1 QMPPSLL
8 PRVPLSL
15 LLTASSSSSSSSIA
29 GCSSA
34 ATAWS
39 SQRIRRSQ
47 GTLIKR
53 FTSSRAV
60 GIASPTQIKVQ
71 FRNGVPTLTVPL
83 PSRRE
88 EPCLFPLRPLT
99 ENVGILC
106 ENMKTEDRGI
116 DFAAVYTNDGI
127 RLSSS
132 SSLEHV
138 LQMKTF
144 RLRINDVLYDVTVEK
159 PYGHV
164 ISSDEGLQKM
174 DGLRETV
181 SALHATLCLDE
192 YKEERERRLARALEE
207 AESQLEPMEKEKNRI
222 AMDCDAHANRVM
234 WGLFAVMGVQTGL
247 FARLTWWEY
256 SWDIM
261 EPVTYFSTYLTVIG
275 SAAYYMHTK
284 QSFEY
289 PIAKNRIFTKRFH
302 KKAVL
307 EGFDIDRYM
316 AMVGRVEK
324 LREELKRLRDPLFHH
339 LPIPTLE
346 RFEET
351 LLQEPTTT
359 SLDKKQ

>member
-1 QMPPSLL
+1 EMPPSLL
-8 PRVPLSL
+8 PRFPFAL
-15 LLTASSSSSSSSIA
+15 LLSSSSSLSSTA

-34 ATAWS
+34 APLCS
-39 SQRIRRSQ
+39 HSRRQ
-47 GTLIKR
+47 DVAMMKR
-53 FTSSRAV
+53 FTSSKAV
-60 GIASPTQIKVQ
+60 GAASSTQIVVQ

-88 EPCLFPLRPLT
+88 ELCLFPMRPLT

-132 SSLEHV
+132 SSLENV

-159 PYGHV
+159 PYGKE
-164 ISSDEGLQKM
+164 IGSEEGLSKL
-174 DGLRETV
+174 DSLRETI

-192 YKEERERRLARALEE
+192 YKEERERRLAKALEE
-207 AESQLEPMEKEKNRI
+207 AERQLEPMEQEKNRI
-222 AMDCDAHANRVM
+222 ALECDAHANRVM

-275 SAAYYMHTK
+275 SAAYYLHTK
-284 QSFEY
+284 QSFDY
-289 PIAKNRIFTKRFH
+289 PLAKNRIFTKRFH
-302 KKAVL
+302 KKAAT
-307 EGFDIDRYM
+307 EGFDIDLYM
-316 AMVGRVEK
+316 VMVGRVER

-346 RFEET
+346 RLEET
-351 LLQEPTTT
+351 LFQESTNNLVKT
-359 SLDKKQ
+359 K

>member
-1 QMPPSLL
+1 MPPSLL
-8 PRVPLSL
+8 PRVPLAL
-15 LLTASSSSSSSSIA
+15 LVTASSSSPIA
-29 GCSSA
+29 GCSS
-34 ATAWS
+34 TAPLWS
-39 SQRIRRSQ
+39 RSSRRQQSQMIRR
-47 GTLIKR
+47 
-53 FTSSRAV
+53 FVSSSAV
-60 GIASPTQIKVQ
+60 GAASSTKIVVQ

-88 EPCLFPLRPLT
+88 ELCLFPMRPLT

-127 RLSSS
+127 RISAS
-132 SSLEHV
+132 SSLEHI

-159 PYGHV
+159 PYGQQ
-164 ISSDEGLQKM
+164 IGTDEGLSKL
-174 DGLRETV
+174 DSLRETI

-207 AESQLEPMEKEKNRI
+207 AERELEPMEQEKNRI
-222 AMDCDAHANRVM
+222 AHECDAHANRVM

-275 SAAYYMHTK
+275 SAAYYLHTK

-289 PIAKNRIFTKRFH
+289 PLAKNRIFTKRFH
-302 KKAVL
+302 KKAKI
-307 EGFDIDRYM
+307 EGFDVDLYM
-316 AMVGRVEK
+316 STVGRVER

-346 RFEET
+346 RLEQT
-351 LLQEPTTT
+351 LIQE
-359 SLDKKQ
+359 SASNLIKK

>member
-1 QMPPSLL
+1 MPPSLL
-8 PRVPLSL
+8 PRVSL
-15 LLTASSSSSSSSIA
+15 ALLVTSSSSSSA
-29 GCSSA
+29 GCSS
-34 ATAWS
+34 TSPLWS
-39 SQRIRRSQ
+39 NY
-47 GTLIKR
+47 IKR
-53 FTSSRAV
+53 HSTTATVRRFVTTTSV
-60 GIASPTQIKVQ
+60 GAASGTKIVVQ

-88 EPCLFPLRPLT
+88 ELCLFPMRPLT

-159 PYGHV
+159 PYGKEMNT
-164 ISSDEGLQKM
+164 DEGLSKL
-174 DGLRETV
+174 DSLRETI

-192 YKEERERRLARALEE
+192 YKEERERRLAKALED
-207 AESQLEPMEKEKNRI
+207 AERQLEPMEQEKNRI
-222 AMDCDAHANRVM
+222 ALECDAHANRVM

-275 SAAYYMHTK
+275 SAAYYLHTK
-284 QSFEY
+284 QSFDY
-289 PIAKNRIFTKRFH
+289 PLAKNRIFTKRFH
-302 KKAVL
+302 KKAAI
-307 EGFDIDRYM
+307 EGFDIDLYM
-316 AMVGRVEK
+316 AMIGRVER

-346 RFEET
+346 KLEQT
-351 LLQEPTTT
+351 LIQESSKNVIT
-359 SLDKKQ
+359 KK

>member
-1 QMPPSLL
+1 MPPSLL
-8 PRVPLSL
+8 PRVSL
-15 LLTASSSSSSSSIA
+15 ALLVTSSSSSSA
-29 GCSSA
+29 GCSS
-34 ATAWS
+34 TSPLWS
-39 SQRIRRSQ
+39 NY
-47 GTLIKR
+47 IKR
-53 FTSSRAV
+53 HSTTATVRRFVTTTSV
-60 GIASPTQIKVQ
+60 GAASGTKIVVQ

-88 EPCLFPLRPLT
+88 ELCLFPMRPLT

-159 PYGHV
+159 PYGKEMNT
-164 ISSDEGLQKM
+164 DEGLSKL
-174 DGLRETV
+174 DSLRETI

-192 YKEERERRLARALEE
+192 YKEERERRLAKALED
-207 AESQLEPMEKEKNRI
+207 AERQLEPMEQEKNRI
-222 AMDCDAHANRVM
+222 ALECDAHANRVM

-275 SAAYYMHTK
+275 SAAYYLHTK
-284 QSFEY
+284 QVY
-289 PIAKNRIFTKRFH
+289 
-302 KKAVL
+302 
-307 EGFDIDRYM
+307 
-316 AMVGRVEK
+316 
-324 LREELKRLRDPLFHH
+324 
-339 LPIPTLE
+339 
-346 RFEET
+346 
-351 LLQEPTTT
+351 
-359 SLDKKQ
+359 